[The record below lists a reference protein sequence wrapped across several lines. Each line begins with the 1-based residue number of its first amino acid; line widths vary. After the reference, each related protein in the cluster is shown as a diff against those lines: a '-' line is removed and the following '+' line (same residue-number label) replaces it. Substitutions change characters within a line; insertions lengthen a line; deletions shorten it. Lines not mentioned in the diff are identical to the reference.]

1 LLPLS
6 SMFRCSVVLGAFV
19 LGAFVLGAFL
29 LGASLLLKARA
40 GRSAHGAQ

>member
-1 LLPLS
+1 
-6 SMFRCSVVLGAFV
+6 MFRCSVVLGAFV